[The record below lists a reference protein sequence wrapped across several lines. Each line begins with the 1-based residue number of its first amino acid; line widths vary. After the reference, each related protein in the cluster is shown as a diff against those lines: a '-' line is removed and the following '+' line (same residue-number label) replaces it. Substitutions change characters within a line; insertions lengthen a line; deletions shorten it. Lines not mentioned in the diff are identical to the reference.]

1 MGAAFE
7 SLIPNG
13 DVRLSY
19 HGVHKYRR
27 YLMRM
32 LGEDVLVQ
40 YLKIMEDLR
49 MTSTQKELEDVDKR
63 YTEFMLSL
71 NGDHAFGIR
80 SFVDHSDCDGDFSSE
95 QCEYIA
101 KAFYALLDTDIV
113 TDEDDRDTVRELAEL
128 FESTADNDGVV
139 MIW

>member
-13 DVRLSY
+13 DVRMSY
-19 HGVHKYRR
+19 HGVHKFRR

-32 LGEDVLVQ
+32 LGEDVLAQ
-40 YLKIMEDLR
+40 YLKIMNDIRPDRTE
-49 MTSTQKELEDVDKR
+49 KELDEVDKR
-63 YTEFMLSL
+63 YREFMDSL
-71 NGDHAFGIR
+71 EGEHVFGIR

-101 KAFYALLDTDIV
+101 KAFFALLDTDIV
-113 TDEDDRDTVRELAEL
+113 TDEDDKDTVEELAEL
-128 FESTADNDGVV
+128 FKSTADNDGVV

>member
-13 DVRLSY
+13 DVRMSY

-32 LGEDVLVQ
+32 LGEDTLAQ
-40 YLKIMEDLR
+40 YIQIMDDIGAA
-49 MTSTQKELEDVDKR
+49 STQSELEDADKR
-63 YTEFMLSL
+63 CTEFMDSL
-71 NGDHAFGIR
+71 KGDHAFGIR
-80 SFVDHSDCDGDFSSE
+80 SFVDHSDCDGDFYSE
-95 QCEYIA
+95 QCKYIA

-113 TDEDDRDTVRELAEL
+113 TDEEDRDTVRELAEL
-128 FESTADNDGVV
+128 FESTAYNDGVV